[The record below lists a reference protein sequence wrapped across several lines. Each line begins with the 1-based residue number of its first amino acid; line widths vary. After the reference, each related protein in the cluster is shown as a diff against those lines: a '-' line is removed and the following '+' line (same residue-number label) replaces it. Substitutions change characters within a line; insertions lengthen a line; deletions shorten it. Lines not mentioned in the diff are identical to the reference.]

1 MRSKGYGS
9 WVGVCVCVCVCLSNL
24 TLGASVR
31 PENTVRYILSLIRG
45 KNERN
50 RSRKPSLKISISL
63 QTVKVFHVSI
73 PQELP
78 TPQPLNLHL
87 PISAY
92 LSAPVHN
99 LQNLSNRISSQSLPN
114 GWVKCQDTSEGQ
126 TMTFARLTVNSALL
140 DVSTS
145 FLVKVDRNLEW
156 TLGCHGVQVQINQCP
171 VVSTI
176 PRIIS
181 CTNDLIHIPTACS
194 NSACSLNW

>member
-1 MRSKGYGS
+1 MPRK
-9 WVGVCVCVCVCLSNL
+9 
-24 TLGASVR
+24 
-31 PENTVRYILSLIRG
+31 IRFYQR
-45 KNERN
+45 KNYERN

-73 PQELP
+73 PHELP
-78 TPQPLNLHL
+78 TLQPLNLHL

-145 FLVKVDRNLEW
+145 FVVKVDRNLEW
-156 TLGCHGVQVQINQCP
+156 TLGCHGVQVQIDQCP

-176 PRIIS
+176 PRSIS
-181 CTNDLIHIPTACS
+181 CTNDLIHILTACS
-194 NSACSLNW
+194 NSHVCSGNPIEDFSELVEENGGIFKSSTGIMHA